1 MAEAKVLSGAGLRG
15 QVAGQTALSTVGQAG
30 AGLTYRGYDVRE
42 LAADGRI
49 SATELGRRIGL
60 SKSPTQARM
69 KRLEEQRVITGYRA
83 NLDPIRMGQ
92 AHVAFVEVRLSDT
105 REAALQAFNKAV
117 LAVPEVEQCHMIAS
131 SFDYLLKV
139 RTKDIT
145 AYRRALDELAE
156 AEAMLEGG
164 LWMQLAA
171 HANAMAARLAGERM
185 DVTLPPLLGAGG
197 LIHPISRTMEE
208 MAAIFGAMGFA
219 IAEGPDIEDDWRSV
233 DDKGDGEVDVL
244 FSYFLVDE

>member
-1 MAEAKVLSGAGLRG
+1 MPSDRSDLDRFDHAIL
-15 QVAGQTALSTVGQAG
+15 
-30 AGLTYRGYDVRE
+30 RE

-131 SFDYLLKV
+131 RFDYLLKV
-139 RTKDIT
+139 RTTDIQD
-145 AYRRALDELAE
+145 YRRVLAE
-156 AEAMLEGG
+156 KISALPHVASTSTYVAMEAVKE
-164 LWMQLAA
+164 
-171 HANAMAARLAGERM
+171 
-185 DVTLPPLLGAGG
+185 
-197 LIHPISRTMEE
+197 
-208 MAAIFGAMGFA
+208 
-219 IAEGPDIEDDWRSV
+219 
-233 DDKGDGEVDVL
+233 L
-244 FSYFLVDE
+244 F